1 MRKLACLL
9 LMGLAA
15 CNPQADEQAGNAA
28 ADAAIEETP
37 ALADITGKWRIV
49 SIDGEALPTAESEP
63 YLAFSADAAG
73 GSVGCNRFGGTTLYA
88 EGRIAAHSWGGTVMG
103 CSEPQATWE
112 NAIAELFRAFPQVR
126 LSGERLRLNSGDLEI
141 ELSRADGTQ
150 PPVRSPDPMRIP
162 MPGAVSQ
169 DVVGTKWIIRAMNNR
184 TASSKSGDRHLQ
196 FDVDTWKGLASCATL
211 FGAYQVVGNRLSV
224 DEQISGTEQNC
235 REDQAALDD
244 DFAELM
250 RADPHFL
257 IGSNGELII
266 ASKDHVLTGDRAR

>member
-1 MRKLACLL
+1 MRTLACLL

-15 CNPQADEQAGNAA
+15 CNWQADEEGGNSSAEPA
-28 ADAAIEETP
+28 MRETP
-37 ALADITGKWRIV
+37 SLEDIAGRWRLV
-49 SIDGEALPTAESEP
+49 SIDGEILPVAGSEP

-88 EGRIAAHSWGGTVMG
+88 EGRIAAHSWGGTAMG
-103 CSEPQATWE
+103 CIEPLATWE
-112 NAIAELFRAFPQVR
+112 TAIAELFRAYPQVR
-126 LSGERLRLNSGDLEI
+126 LSGERLRLNSGDHEI
-141 ELSRADGTQ
+141 ELRRAVGKQ

-162 MPGAVSQ
+162 VSGAVPR
-169 DVVGTKWIIRAMNNR
+169 DLVDTKWIIRAMNNR